1 MNLYAIHLEC
11 LLVSWGIII
20 LLVDAFVPIKSGRTV
35 GYMAAG
41 FVAVA
46 LVYSFMLQ
54 PVDVNPLV
62 KDPDV
67 FFGGMYRFD
76 SFALFFKRLFLL
88 ALTMVLVM
96 TAEFSERLESGA
108 AEFYALL
115 MFCTTGMLI
124 LASVNDFILLFVALE
139 LVTITFYVL
148 ASYLRRQVASLEAGT
163 KYLILGALSSG
174 FTLYGIAFVFGT
186 TGTTNFDKLAEVL
199 RGTTASETLA
209 PPFVLG
215 MLLVL
220 TGLGFKVASV
230 PFQIWVPDVYQGAP
244 TPVTAFLAVGSK
256 AAGFALLLRVL
267 FAGLLPV
274 QGTWTMLLLVLA
286 AATLLY
292 GNLGAIP
299 QRNIKRLLGYS
310 SIGHAGYMLMGI
322 AAVIALGVGAV
333 LFYLGQYAFTV
344 LCAFLAIVAVTNATG
359 SDEISTF
366 SGLGKRSPILGL
378 ALFLAMMS
386 LAGVPPL
393 SGFFGKFQLF
403 AAVINRARTDW
414 HYYVLAGIGAAAVVI
429 SLYFYLGVGKAIY
442 LQDVEDPAKAGPI
455 TVSKPLRA
463 ALYGCMAAMIGLGIF
478 QRPLVDAAIQAAKVF
493 GLR

>member
-1 MNLYAIHLEC
+1 MNPPLPSFYAIHLEC
-11 LLVSWGIII
+11 LLVVWGILL
-20 LLVDAFVPIKSGRTV
+20 LLVDAFIPVKDKRTI

-41 FVAVA
+41 FVAAA
-46 LVYSFMLQ
+46 LLYSFTLH
-54 PVDVNPLV
+54 PLNDVT
-62 KDPDV
+62 
-67 FFGGMYRFD
+67 FFHGMYRFD
-76 SFALFFKRLFLL
+76 AFALYFKRLFLL

-96 TAEFSERLESGA
+96 AAEFSDRMESGVP
-108 AEFYALL
+108 EFYALL
-115 MFCTTGMLI
+115 MFCAVGMLI

-139 LVTITFYVL
+139 LVTITFYIL
-148 ASYLRRQVASLEAGT
+148 ASYLRRQVPSLEAGT

-174 FTLYGIAFVFGT
+174 FNVYGIAYIFGT
-186 TGTTNFDKLAEVL
+186 TGTTNFDKLAEIL
-199 RGTTASETLA
+199 RAATASGTLA
-209 PPFVLG
+209 PPFVFG

-220 TGLGFKVASV
+220 TGIGFKIASV
-230 PFQIWVPDVYQGAP
+230 PFQIWAPDVYQGAP

-274 QGTWTMLLLVLA
+274 RSTWTMLLFVLA

-322 AAVIALGVGAV
+322 AAVNALGAGAV

-344 LCAFLAIVAVTNATG
+344 LCAFLAIVAATKATG
-359 SDEISTF
+359 SDEIPSF

-378 ALFLAMMS
+378 ALFLSMMS
-386 LAGVPPL
+386 LAGIPPL

-403 AAVINRARTDW
+403 AAVIQRAATDW
-414 HYYVLAGIGAAAVVI
+414 HYYILAGIGAAAVVI
-429 SLYFYLGVGKAIY
+429 SLYFYLGVGRAIY
-442 LQDVEDPAKAGPI
+442 LQEAAAEAGPI
-455 TVSKPLRA
+455 AVSKPMRA
-463 ALYGCMAAMIGLGIF
+463 ALYVCMAAMIGLGIY
-478 QRPLVDAAIQAAKVF
+478 QRPLVEAAIKAANVF

>member
-1 MNLYAIHLEC
+1 MTALYATQLEC
-11 LLVSWGIII
+11 LLV
-20 LLVDAFVPIKSGRTV
+20 LLAVVTLLSDAFRPTADKQRLGHVL
-35 GYMAAG
+35 A
-41 FVAVA
+41 A
-46 LVYSFMLQ
+46 LVGVTLLYSFSLKPMA
-54 PVDVNPLV
+54 DTA
-62 KDPDV
+62 
-67 FFGGMYRFD
+67 FFHGMYRFD
-76 SFALFFKRLFLL
+76 AFALYFKRLFLL
-88 ALTMVLVM
+88 ALTFVLVM
-96 TAEFSERLESGA
+96 SADFAKRIESGV

-115 MFCTTGMLI
+115 LLCATGMLVI
-124 LASVNDFILLFVALE
+124 ASVNDFILLFVSLE

-148 ASYLRRQVASLEAGT
+148 ASYLRRQIPSLEAGA

-174 FTLYGIAFVFGT
+174 FTVYGIAFLFGT
-186 TGTTNFDKLAEVL
+186 TGTTNFDKLSYQLSAFS
-199 RGTTASETLA
+199 GQPSAA
-209 PPFVLG
+209 FMLG

-220 TGLGFKVASV
+220 TGIGFKIASV

-267 FAGLLPV
+267 YAGLLPV
-274 QGTWTMLLLVLA
+274 HGSWMMLLLVLS

-310 SIGHAGYMLMGI
+310 SIGHAGYMLMGV
-322 AAVIALGVGAV
+322 AAVNALGAGAV
-333 LFYLGQYAFTV
+333 LFYLGQYAFTN

-359 SDEISTF
+359 SEEIPSF
-366 SGLGKRSPILGL
+366 SGLGKRSPVLGL

-403 AAVINRARTDW
+403 AAVIARARYDW

-429 SLYFYLGVGKAIY
+429 SLYFYLGVGRAIY
-442 LQDVEDPAKAGPI
+442 LQEADDATPI
-455 TVSKPLRA
+455 RVSAPMRA
-463 ALYGCMAAMIGLGIF
+463 SLYLCMAAMVGLGIF
-478 QRPLVDAAIQAAKVF
+478 QRPLVDAAIKAANVF
-493 GLR
+493 ALR

>member
-1 MNLYAIHLEC
+1 MNLDAIQPLYAIQLEC
-11 LLVSWGIII
+11 LLVIWGIVI
-20 LLVDAFVPIKSGRTV
+20 LLVDAFKPISNKRTI

-46 LVYSFMLQ
+46 CLYSFALWPM
-54 PVDVNPLV
+54 DGA
-62 KDPDV
+62 
-67 FFGGMYRFD
+67 FFHGMYRFD
-76 SFALFFKRLFLL
+76 AFALFFKRLFLAAL
-88 ALTMVLVM
+88 AIVLVM
-96 TAEFSERLESGA
+96 SAEFSDRIETGV

-115 MFCTTGMLI
+115 MFCATGMLI

-148 ASYLRRQVASLEAGT
+148 ASYLRRQVSSLEAGT

-174 FTLYGIAFVFGT
+174 FTVYGIAYIFGT
-186 TGTTNFDKLAEVL
+186 TGTTNFDKLAEML
-199 RGTTASETLA
+199 RTQAGMPAQLGPAFT
-209 PPFVLG
+209 LG

-220 TGLGFKVASV
+220 TGLGFKIASV

-267 FAGLLPV
+267 FIGFLPV
-274 QGTWTMLLLVLA
+274 QATWMMLLLVLS

-310 SIGHAGYMLMGI
+310 SIGHAGYMLMGV
-322 AAVIALGVGAV
+322 AAVNALGVGAV

-359 SDEISTF
+359 SDEIPDF

-403 AAVINRARTDW
+403 AAVIERAGTDW

-429 SLYFYLGVGKAIY
+429 SLYFYLGVGRAIY
-442 LQDVEDPAKAGPI
+442 LQQPEDSAQAGPI
-455 TVSKPLRA
+455 PVSKPMRL
-463 ALYGCMAAMIGLGIF
+463 ALYVCMAAIVGLGIF
-478 QRPLVDAAIQAAKVF
+478 QRPLVEAAIQAASGF
-493 GLR
+493 GLK